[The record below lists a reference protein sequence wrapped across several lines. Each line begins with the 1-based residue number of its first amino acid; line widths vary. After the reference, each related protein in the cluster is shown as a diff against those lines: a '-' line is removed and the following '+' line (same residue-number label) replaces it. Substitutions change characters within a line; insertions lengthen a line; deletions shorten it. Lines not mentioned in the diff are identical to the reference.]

1 MRIYAIGGAGYKGAV
16 ILGGVDGER
25 IHLIRKDYQNLVDLI
40 GIGLIENLD
49 YEGVTKGEAVK
60 VGEELGRGQTTVPGK
75 DGMTA
80 SAADREGGALDM
92 TDSYLE
98 HGFIGSVIDGERAAD
113 DGDFDIAEDAVAG
126 DIEKRFILGA
136 FLVGHGI
143 SILFLN
149 EGLIIGVGGFKKL
162 VIFIIIHIGNFFG
175 IDGDCPCLVEGIP
188 IIADRGIKHQSQT
201 GKKSEEEQRC
211 SIMPFLGSGLSGIA
225 FFLH

>member
-1 MRIYAIGGAGYKGAV
+1 
-16 ILGGVDGER
+16 
-25 IHLIRKDYQNLVDLI
+25 
-40 GIGLIENLD
+40 
-49 YEGVTKGEAVK
+49 
-60 VGEELGRGQTTVPGK
+60 
-75 DGMTA
+75 
-80 SAADREGGALDM
+80 M

-98 HGFIGSVIDGERAAD
+98 HSCIGSVIDGERAAD

-175 IDGDCPCLVEGIP
+175 IDGDRPCLVEGIP
-188 IIADRGIKHQSQT
+188 IIADGRIKHQSQT

-211 SIMPFLGSGLSGIA
+211 SVMIFPLSFWCGIVPFLGSGLSGIA